1 VNHPRRCA
9 CIVCEMRRDLSP
21 AFWCRECQR
30 WMPYSDV
37 PGATARVRCEECEQV
52 QEVAGG

>member
-1 VNHPRRCA
+1 VKHPRRCA